1 MTYCVGVLLHDGLV
15 CASDSRT
22 NAGIDHVSSF
32 KKMKV
37 FERPGDRVLVM
48 MSAGNLSVSQNVLNQ
63 LELSGRRTDAALTIW
78 SAQSLVEVASLLGD
92 TLREVRGRDLP
103 FLQANNI
110 DANVTFILGG
120 QIRGEPMRLFLVYSE
135 GNFIESTPETPFFQ
149 IGETKYGKPIIDRV
163 ITPASTLVEAEKCL
177 LVSFDSTM
185 RSNVSVGLPI
195 TAEVL
200 VIAAYQLRPKDR
212 ATSLDS
218 AETYAAS
225 LRSALLASGWLS
237 TTGAIV
243 TFVGSDI
250 AAGPDGWLWLT
261 GKYLVSLTV
270 DLS

>member
-48 MSAGNLSVSQNVLNQ
+48 MSAGNLSVSQNVVNQ
-63 LELSGRRTDAALTIW
+63 LELSGRRTDGTLTIW
-78 SAQSLVEVASLLGD
+78 SAQSMVEVASLLGD

-195 TAEVL
+195 DMLSCETDALHVGLQKRIQESDPYYRLIHAEWGEGLKRVFS
-200 VIAAYQLRPKDR
+200 QLPDPQWDTEGP
-212 ATSLDS
+212 APSP
-218 AETYAAS
+218 
-225 LRSALLASGWLS
+225 
-237 TTGAIV
+237 TTR
-243 TFVGSDI
+243 T
-250 AAGPDGWLWLT
+250 GP
-261 GKYLVSLTV
+261 
-270 DLS
+270 

>member
-48 MSAGNLSVSQNVLNQ
+48 MSAGNLSVSQNVLSQ
-63 LELSGRRTDAALTIW
+63 LELSGRRTDGSLTLW
-78 SAQSLVEVASLLGD
+78 SAQSMTEVASLLGD
-92 TLREVRGRDLP
+92 TLREVRRRDLP

-110 DANVTFILGG
+110 DASVSFILGG

-135 GNFIESTPETPFFQ
+135 GNYIESTPETPFFQ

-195 TAEVL
+195 DMLSCETDALQVQLQKRIQESDPYYRLIHTEWGEGLKRVFTELPDPKWDTEVTG
-200 VIAAYQLRPKDR
+200 PSHH
-212 ATSLDS
+212 TPS
-218 AETYAAS
+218 AERTP
-225 LRSALLASGWLS
+225 G
-237 TTGAIV
+237 
-243 TFVGSDI
+243 
-250 AAGPDGWLWLT
+250 
-261 GKYLVSLTV
+261 
-270 DLS
+270 